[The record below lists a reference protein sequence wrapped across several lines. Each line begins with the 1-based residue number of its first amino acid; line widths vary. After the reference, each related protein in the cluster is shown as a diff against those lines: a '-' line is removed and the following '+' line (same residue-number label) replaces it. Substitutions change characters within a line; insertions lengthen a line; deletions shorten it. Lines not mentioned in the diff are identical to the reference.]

1 MSELSLGNLNKKIM
15 NKFLNYNFLIRFGL
29 GIVFLAN
36 ALVAF
41 FAPSEFIELIKN
53 SFVANILPIS
63 PEAFVPIVIGL
74 NDSIVALLL
83 ITGISTRRIALWAI
97 LWLVGVMIVIG
108 SPFDVLEHSGLLF
121 MALALVLGE
130 KYLTKNV

>member
-1 MSELSLGNLNKKIM
+1 M

-97 LWLVGVMIVIG
+97 LWLVGVMVVIG

>member
-1 MSELSLGNLNKKIM
+1 M

-53 SFVANILPIS
+53 SFFVNILPIS

-83 ITGISTRRIALWAI
+83 ITGIATRRVALWSI

>member
-1 MSELSLGNLNKKIM
+1 M

-63 PEAFVPIVIGL
+63 PEPFVPIVIGL

-83 ITGISTRRIALWAI
+83 ITGISTRRIALWTI